1 MLSGS
6 AAPAERKDSLR
17 KSLTPFA
24 DTRYGEGSRVF
35 ERSGSAAEK
44 VAMDLQR
51 LTDHETFPQA
61 LGQLVRCGT
70 ATPLDRQLGLS
81 YGAAA
86 VLALHDDT
94 SGVMVAF
101 EPPDLKLVPLAQAI
115 NKIRTV
121 PLDGAFVTDR
131 PRTRHLS
138 RRLMVRWSNR

>member
-1 MLSGS
+1 
-6 AAPAERKDSLR
+6 
-17 KSLTPFA
+17 
-24 DTRYGEGSRVF
+24 
-35 ERSGSAAEK
+35 
-44 VAMDLQR
+44 MDLQR

-115 NKIRTV
+115 NKIRIV
-121 PLDGAFVTDR
+121 PVDSAYVGS
-131 PRTRHLS
+131 PGTRRLS
-138 RRLMVRWSNR
+138 RRLMGRWSNR